1 MVQQVA
7 DQEVELTQGSLLL
20 KLDVI
25 IVSESNKTFRKPQ
38 RMTRTA
44 LQELIDSIKQV
55 GVVQAIT
62 VRPDP
67 LVAGQFI
74 IVSGERRYRASKYAG
89 KTEIPAYIR
98 DVSEEVAEI
107 MQITENIQREKVH
120 ELEEAEGYHM
130 ILERDATMTTAELAR
145 RCGKSE
151 TYVLQ
156 RLKLNDLVKEAR
168 KDFSLDAMSLGHA
181 IIIARLTKEDQRQIV
196 EEFSGRRNG
205 YGTVAE
211 LQLHIEHNIVNS
223 LSSAPFDKKD
233 ATLYPK
239 AGACVTCPLRSGAS
253 PLLFSDIKQKDKCFN
268 RECFFQ
274 KCGLHLVRKTRE
286 VIETQTD
293 VVFLSGYGKVNE
305 EVNKILT
312 EYKITPLREYDD
324 FSTGEGKGKE
334 VEGLWIS
341 GRSAGKTEK
350 VFLKKIVKEAADQSP
365 QKMIEKIQ
373 DRIDRGKELDEEKV
387 YAKILEAFTAHPSQK
402 KTFSKKMLADE
413 EIMLW
418 YIIYDKA
425 SYSISDEL
433 ARFIG
438 LNKDTPEKLYTAL
451 KNLKPEEKAYIL
463 RRVIIDQY
471 GGNQPRSSHGYIV
484 KKIAAAYGDINIAA
498 FEKEQSEICSKREV
512 RARERI
518 KDLQAAKPTV
528 KGKKEKSK
536 ENSKSKKGA

>member
-1 MVQQVA
+1 MVKQVA
-7 DQEVELTQGSLLL
+7 DQKVEVAQSSLLL
-20 KLDVI
+20 NLNVI
-25 IVSESNKTFRKPQ
+25 IVSESNKVYRRRH
-38 RMTRTA
+38 RMTREA

-74 IVSGERRYRASKYAG
+74 IVSGERRYRASKFAG

-98 DVSEEVAEI
+98 EVSEEVAEI
-107 MQITENIQREKVH
+107 MQITENIQRENVH
-120 ELEEAEGYHM
+120 ELEEAEGYAL
-130 ILERDATMTTAELAR
+130 ILERDPSMTTAELAR

-168 KDFSLDAMSLGHA
+168 KDFSQDLMSLGHA
-181 IIIARLTKEDQRQIV
+181 IIIARLTKDDQKQIV
-196 EEFSGRRNG
+196 EQYVERKNG
-205 YGTVAE
+205 YGTVSE
-211 LQLHIEHNIVNS
+211 LQQYIDHNIVNS
-223 LSSAPFDKKD
+223 LSSAAFDKKD

-239 AGACVTCPLRSGAS
+239 AGACVTCPHRSGAS

-268 RECFFQ
+268 RECFFH

-286 VIETQTD
+286 VIETQTE

-324 FSTGEGKGKE
+324 FSTSPTKGKE

-341 GRSAGKTEK
+341 GDDAGKVEK
-350 VFLKKIVKEAADQSP
+350 VFIKKDVKEITEDSPQMKIVSIQHR
-365 QKMIEKIQ
+365 IE
-373 DRIDRGKELDEEKV
+373 RGKELDEEKV
-387 YAKILEAFTAHPSQK
+387 YAKIIEAFTAHPSQK
-402 KTFSKKMLADE
+402 KTFSKKMFADE
-413 EIMLW
+413 EVMLW

-425 SYSISDEL
+425 SYRINDEL
-433 ARFIG
+433 TRFLGI
-438 LNKDTPEKLYTAL
+438 NKETPEKIYTAL
-451 KNLKPEEKAYIL
+451 KNLKPEEKAFIL
-463 RRVIIDQY
+463 RRVIMDQY
-471 GGNQPRSSHGYIV
+471 ADNLPRSSHGFIV
-484 KKIAAAYGDINIAA
+484 KKIAAAYGDIDIAG
-498 FEKEQSEICSKREV
+498 FEKEQGEICTKREV

-518 KDLQAAKPTV
+518 KDLQAVLPKQ
-528 KGKKEKSK
+528 KSKKEKSK
-536 ENSKSKKGA
+536 NRKGA